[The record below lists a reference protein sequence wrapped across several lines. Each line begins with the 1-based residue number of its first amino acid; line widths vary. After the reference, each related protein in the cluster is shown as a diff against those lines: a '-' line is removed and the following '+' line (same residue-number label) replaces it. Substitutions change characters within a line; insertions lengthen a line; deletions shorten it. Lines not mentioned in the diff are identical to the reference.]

1 MGAQSKNVTCV
12 PFQFTNVLAIV
23 LPDLDL
29 AILAPAEED
38 LARGGSSHGIVRGRV
53 CGGILPARFF
63 SQKRCAQSA
72 ITCPRCPSRVRTQWP
87 DKSHNL
93 MVLSQDPLH
102 RKGPK
107 EHTACT

>member
-1 MGAQSKNVTCV
+1 MGAQSKNELCV

-29 AILAPAEED
+29 AFFAPAEED

-72 ITCPRCPSRVRTQWP
+72 YTPPRCPSKVRTQWP
-87 DKSHNL
+87 DKSHHL
-93 MVLSQDPLH
+93 MVLSQDALQ

-107 EHTACT
+107 EHTAST

>member
-1 MGAQSKNVTCV
+1 MGAQCKDVVCV

-29 AILAPAEED
+29 AIFAPAEED
-38 LARGGSSHGIVRGRV
+38 LARGGSSHGIARGRV
-53 CGGILPARFF
+53 CGEILPPRFF

-72 ITCPRCPSRVRTQWP
+72 YTPPRCPSKVRTQWP

-93 MVLSQDPLH
+93 MVLSSDALH